1 MAAISS
7 TDVYDAPQA
16 TLSESAPE
24 IKTGLFSAKGR
35 LGVLKYMA
43 HSLVLMLAMMAIFGV
58 MALLAGVSLSEPANS
73 AGVNPLLISVSLVA
87 ILPGVWIGIVM
98 MIKRLHD
105 LNLSGWFI
113 LLTLIPVLGIIVSLF
128 IMCAPGMKE
137 GNKFGPLALTA
148 TWEKVLGIIGLAFFI
163 VTMIASVVAM
173 VAPSVMG
180 LM

>member
-7 TDVYDAPQA
+7 TDVYETPQA
-16 TLSESAPE
+16 TLSESTPE

-43 HSLVLMLAMMAIFGV
+43 QSCILMLAMIAVFGV
-58 MALLAGVSLSEPANS
+58 VALSAGVSFSGETASPEM
-73 AGVNPLLISVSLVA
+73 NPLLLSVIAVA
-87 ILPGVWIGIVM
+87 ILPAMWIGTVM

-113 LLTLIPVLGIIVSLF
+113 LLTLIPILGGFISLF

-137 GNKFGPLALTA
+137 GNKFGPLAHTA
-148 TWEKVLGIIGLAFFI
+148 AWEKVLGIIGLAI
-163 VTMIASVVAM
+163 LVLTMIASIGAL

-180 LM
+180 LL